1 MQQYQDKQIIK
12 YEPNFISEQLKI
24 QFPPRQPCQ
33 KCNKVHY
40 YIIDKEICE
49 LTNNFTTMSF
59 SK

>member
-1 MQQYQDKQIIK
+1 MQLNQDKQIIK
-12 YEPNFISEQLKI
+12 YEPNLINEQLKI

-40 YIIDKEICE
+40 YNIDKEICE

-59 SK
+59 NK